1 VDVLTQRA
9 VINATG
15 FSVSA
20 VVNDYMNTAVPKIC
34 IVSSVRCLCKRRHPQ
49 NGQTLPILWFS
60 FLLKVM
66 KFTVILM
73 SVSFPLTIY
82 IAFIRQKAT
91 SGIFHNSMW
100 RLPQAIR

>member
-1 VDVLTQRA
+1 MCSGFSNTSA

-20 VVNDYMNTAVPKIC
+20 VVNGHMNIAVPKIC
-34 IVSSVRCLCKRRHPQ
+34 IVPNVKCLCRWRHPLC
-49 NGQTLPILWFS
+49 GQTLPILWFS
-60 FLLKVM
+60 FLLEVT

-82 IAFIRQKAT
+82 IVFIR
-91 SGIFHNSMW
+91 
-100 RLPQAIR
+100 